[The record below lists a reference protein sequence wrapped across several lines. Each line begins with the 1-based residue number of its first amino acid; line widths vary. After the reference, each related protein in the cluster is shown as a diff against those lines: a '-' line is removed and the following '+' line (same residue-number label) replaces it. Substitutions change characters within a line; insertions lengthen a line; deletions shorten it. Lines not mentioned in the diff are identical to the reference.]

1 MKKKI
6 LILFVICCMFIF
18 IIISVKIVSDKKA
31 SKIKFEYSANELEK
45 FEAGI
50 EKWKS

>member
-1 MKKKI
+1 MKKNI

-31 SKIKFEYSANELEK
+31 SKIKFEYSVNELENTY
-45 FEAGI
+45 G
-50 EKWKS
+50 EK